1 MLDSMRQKLQ
11 KRPRGVRGLQ
21 IFCIIFL
28 LGNLLFFSTGI
39 FMPKHYKDVEI
50 APIGTELELGE
61 YTLTITSW
69 DWAEKDRAFEI
80 IFEVKDL
87 SLNREPG
94 YTFRFRCGDSHY
106 RYKIY
111 RDLGGLLVVRVSGV
125 SSRFAQV
132 AMTVKAGSASRSIY
146 MDDRTMAHVE
156 RLEERSDA
164 AYRIHAVEGKAAG
177 HRLALQQLEQ
187 RLHQEVTFLPA
198 APDIRRQENDILLAA
213 QGTDAIIYDTDAY
226 YNDGEELIGVIK
238 RIWRT
243 NHAAPIL
250 LVPTDNP
257 KNEIVKAAL
266 AVQIKNIINVA
277 LSPGEQ
283 KDQLEKI
290 LTGYYAANGD
300 REDIRAA
307 EDEVAEDTRTLTSF
321 VGQLYDA
328 KQREEER
335 EHTVIVRKKG
345 TPQVL
350 LEALGTVIRV
360 LFGAV
365 SIALM
370 AIAMLALLYDNT
382 RELLLQNLQQL
393 WQEICSMLG
402 IGG

>member
-1 MLDSMRQKLQ
+1 MILC
-11 KRPRGVRGLQ
+11 V
-21 IFCIIFL
+21 
-28 LGNLLFFSTGI
+28 
-39 FMPKHYKDVEI
+39 
-50 APIGTELELGE
+50 
-61 YTLTITSW
+61 
-69 DWAEKDRAFEI
+69 
-80 IFEVKDL
+80 
-87 SLNREPG
+87 
-94 YTFRFRCGDSHY
+94 GDSV
-106 RYKIY
+106 K
-111 RDLGGLLVVRVSGV
+111 LGHLRE
-125 SSRFAQV
+125 A
-132 AMTVKAGSASRSIY
+132 
-146 MDDRTMAHVE
+146 
-156 RLEERSDA
+156 
-164 AYRIHAVEGKAAG
+164 
-177 HRLALQQLEQ
+177 LEQ

-226 YNDGEELIGVIK
+226 YNDGEELIGVI
-238 RIWRT
+238 

-300 REDIRAA
+300 RKDIRAA

>member
-1 MLDSMRQKLQ
+1 MILC
-11 KRPRGVRGLQ
+11 V
-21 IFCIIFL
+21 
-28 LGNLLFFSTGI
+28 
-39 FMPKHYKDVEI
+39 
-50 APIGTELELGE
+50 
-61 YTLTITSW
+61 
-69 DWAEKDRAFEI
+69 
-80 IFEVKDL
+80 
-87 SLNREPG
+87 
-94 YTFRFRCGDSHY
+94 GDSV
-106 RYKIY
+106 K
-111 RDLGGLLVVRVSGV
+111 LGHLRE
-125 SSRFAQV
+125 A
-132 AMTVKAGSASRSIY
+132 
-146 MDDRTMAHVE
+146 
-156 RLEERSDA
+156 
-164 AYRIHAVEGKAAG
+164 
-177 HRLALQQLEQ
+177 LEQ

-213 QGTDAIIYDTDAY
+213 QGTDAIIYDTNAY

>member
-1 MLDSMRQKLQ
+1 MILC
-11 KRPRGVRGLQ
+11 V
-21 IFCIIFL
+21 
-28 LGNLLFFSTGI
+28 
-39 FMPKHYKDVEI
+39 
-50 APIGTELELGE
+50 
-61 YTLTITSW
+61 
-69 DWAEKDRAFEI
+69 
-80 IFEVKDL
+80 
-87 SLNREPG
+87 
-94 YTFRFRCGDSHY
+94 GDSV
-106 RYKIY
+106 K
-111 RDLGGLLVVRVSGV
+111 LGHLRE
-125 SSRFAQV
+125 A
-132 AMTVKAGSASRSIY
+132 
-146 MDDRTMAHVE
+146 
-156 RLEERSDA
+156 
-164 AYRIHAVEGKAAG
+164 
-177 HRLALQQLEQ
+177 LEQ

-307 EDEVAEDTRTLTSF
+307 EDEVAEDTR
-321 VGQLYDA
+321 LYDA

>member
-1 MLDSMRQKLQ
+1 MILC
-11 KRPRGVRGLQ
+11 V
-21 IFCIIFL
+21 
-28 LGNLLFFSTGI
+28 
-39 FMPKHYKDVEI
+39 
-50 APIGTELELGE
+50 
-61 YTLTITSW
+61 
-69 DWAEKDRAFEI
+69 
-80 IFEVKDL
+80 
-87 SLNREPG
+87 
-94 YTFRFRCGDSHY
+94 GDSV
-106 RYKIY
+106 K
-111 RDLGGLLVVRVSGV
+111 LGHLRE
-125 SSRFAQV
+125 A
-132 AMTVKAGSASRSIY
+132 
-146 MDDRTMAHVE
+146 
-156 RLEERSDA
+156 
-164 AYRIHAVEGKAAG
+164 
-177 HRLALQQLEQ
+177 LEQ

-277 LSPGEQ
+277 
-283 KDQLEKI
+283 